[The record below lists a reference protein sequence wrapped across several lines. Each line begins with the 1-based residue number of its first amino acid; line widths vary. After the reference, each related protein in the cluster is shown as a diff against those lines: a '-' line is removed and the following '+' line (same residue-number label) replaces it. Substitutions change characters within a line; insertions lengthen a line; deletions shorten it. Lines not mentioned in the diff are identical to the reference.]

1 MRLKRI
7 FNPWPDAPL
16 PLWMIFP
23 VIFAALYASHF
34 ALLRVPYYWDEA
46 GYYIPAAWDF
56 FRTGSLIPTTTLSN
70 AHPPLPSIYLALW
83 WRLSGYFPEV
93 TREAVLMVAA
103 LGLLGVWRLAMRV
116 VGVTSVAFWTVVL
129 TGLYPIWFAQS
140 SLAHADIFAAAC
152 SIWGMVC
159 ALPARGRNPRA
170 AAFWFSAAA
179 LCKETSIAIPLT
191 LAAVCLVE
199 SYVDRLQDRRR
210 LWREAAWLSSC
221 VLPLAAW
228 YAYHYSKTGF
238 LFGNPEFLRYNAEST
253 LAPIRILAAFGHRIL
268 HLTAHMNLFVP
279 VGIALAS
286 LLLTPRP
293 GADGK
298 DRAKIERSVQLRIM
312 LVLLANAIL
321 FSVLGGALLTR
332 YLLPMYPLVLL
343 LAVTAIYRRVPL
355 WQALAVLSASAFVA
369 GLFVNPP
376 YGFAPEDNLQYARV
390 VRMHL
395 AGIAQ
400 LEHRYPGATVLT
412 AWPMTDELTH
422 PELGYV
428 KEPWDV
434 CAIDDFTSAQIAVAA
449 AEPEKYS
456 AALVFSTKYN
466 PPSPIFT
473 LGSKSRALDEQYFG
487 LHRDLP
493 PEMIAFRLSGTLVW
507 KAADHGMWIALI
519 RFNRQVEARVQ
530 RGNGISIQVSREQ
543 ARCDRRIRAGHAAAG
558 GLSASGRAILPV
570 DRGSRRSC
578 AAAA

>member
-7 FNPWPDAPL
+7 FNPWLDAPL

-83 WRLSGYFPEV
+83 WKLSGYYPEV

-116 VGVTSVAFWTVVL
+116 VGVASVAFWTVAL

-159 ALPARGRNPRA
+159 ALPARGRNPMA
-170 AAFWFSAAA
+170 AALWFTAAA
-179 LCKETSIAIPLT
+179 LCKETSIAIPLA

-199 SYVDRLQDRRR
+199 SFVARGLDRKR

-221 VLPLAAW
+221 ILPLAGW
-228 YAYHYSKTGF
+228 YVYHYSKTGF

-253 LAPIRILAAFGHRIL
+253 LAPIRILDAFGHRVL

-279 VGIALAS
+279 VAIALAS
-286 LLLTPRP
+286 LLLAPRP
-293 GADGK
+293 NS
-298 DRAKIERSVQLRIM
+298 DRSARAAIDWPVQLRIM
-312 LVLLANAIL
+312 LVLLSNAIV

-343 LAVTAIYRRVPL
+343 LAVAAIYRRVAL
-355 WQALAVLSASAFVA
+355 WQALAVLSAGAFVA
-369 GLFVNPP
+369 GLFINPP
-376 YGFAPEDNLQYARV
+376 YGFAPEDNLSYARI

-400 LEHRYPGATVLT
+400 LQRRNPGATVLS
-412 AWPMTDELTH
+412 AWPATDELTH

-428 KEPWDV
+428 KQPWEV
-434 CAIDDFTSAQIAVAA
+434 CAIDDFSSAQIGVAA
-449 AEPEKYS
+449 DEPEKYS
-456 AALVFSTKYN
+456 AALVFSTKYD
-466 PPSPIFT
+466 PQSPLFT
-473 LGSKSRALDEQYFG
+473 MGSKSRALDEQYFG
-487 LHRDLP
+487 LHHDLP
-493 PEMIAFRLSGTLVW
+493 PEVIALRLGGTLVW

-519 RFNRQVEARVQ
+519 RFNRQVEARV
-530 RGNGISIQVSREQ
+530 
-543 ARCDRRIRAGHAAAG
+543 DR
-558 GLSASGRAILPV
+558 PVNV
-570 DRGSRRSC
+570 DRLLIAEVVKPR
-578 AAAA
+578 

>member
-7 FNPWPDAPL
+7 FNPWLDAPL

-34 ALLRVPYYWDEA
+34 TLLRVPYYWDEA

-83 WRLSGYFPEV
+83 WKLSGYYPEV

-116 VGVTSVAFWTVVL
+116 VGVASVAFWTVAL

-159 ALPARGRNPRA
+159 ALPARGRNPMA
-170 AAFWFSAAA
+170 AALWFTAAA
-179 LCKETSIAIPLT
+179 LCKETSIAIPLA

-199 SYVDRLQDRRR
+199 SFVARGLDRKR

-221 VLPLAAW
+221 VLPLAGW
-228 YAYHYSKTGF
+228 YVYHYSKTGF

-253 LAPIRILAAFGHRIL
+253 LAPIRILDAFGHRVL

-279 VGIALAS
+279 VAIALAS
-286 LLLTPRP
+286 LLLAPRP
-293 GADGK
+293 NS
-298 DRAKIERSVQLRIM
+298 DRSARAAIDWPVQLRIM
-312 LVLLANAIL
+312 LVLLSNAIV

-343 LAVTAIYRRVPL
+343 LAVAAIYRRVAL
-355 WQALAVLSASAFVA
+355 WQALAVLSAGAFVA
-369 GLFVNPP
+369 GLFINPP
-376 YGFAPEDNLQYARV
+376 YGFAPEDNLSYARI

-400 LEHRYPGATVLT
+400 LQRRNPGATVLS
-412 AWPMTDELTH
+412 AWPATDELTH

-428 KEPWDV
+428 KQPWEV
-434 CAIDDFTSAQIAVAA
+434 CAIDDFSSAQIGVAA
-449 AEPEKYS
+449 DEPEKYS
-456 AALVFSTKYN
+456 AALVFSTKYD
-466 PPSPIFT
+466 PQSPLFT
-473 LGSKSRALDEQYFG
+473 MGSKSRALDEQYFG
-487 LHRDLP
+487 LHHDLP
-493 PEMIAFRLSGTLVW
+493 PEVIALRLGGTLVW

-519 RFNRQVEARVQ
+519 RFNRQVEARV
-530 RGNGISIQVSREQ
+530 
-543 ARCDRRIRAGHAAAG
+543 DR
-558 GLSASGRAILPV
+558 PVNV
-570 DRGSRRSC
+570 DRLLIAEVVKPR
-578 AAAA
+578 

>member
-1 MRLKRI
+1 LRLKRI
-7 FNPWPDAPL
+7 FNPWLDAPL

-34 ALLRVPYYWDEA
+34 TLLRVPYYWDEA

-83 WRLSGYFPEV
+83 WKLSGYYPEV

-116 VGVTSVAFWTVVL
+116 VGVASVAFWTVAL

-159 ALPARGRNPRA
+159 ALPARGRNPMA
-170 AAFWFSAAA
+170 AALWFTAAA
-179 LCKETSIAIPLT
+179 LCKETSIAIPLA

-199 SYVDRLQDRRR
+199 SFVARGLDRKR

-221 VLPLAAW
+221 ILPLAGW
-228 YAYHYSKTGF
+228 YVYHYSKTGF

-253 LAPIRILAAFGHRIL
+253 LAPIRILDAFGHRVL

-279 VGIALAS
+279 VAIALAS
-286 LLLTPRP
+286 LLLAPRP
-293 GADGK
+293 NS
-298 DRAKIERSVQLRIM
+298 DRSARAAIDWPVQLRIM
-312 LVLLANAIL
+312 LVLLSNAIV

-343 LAVTAIYRRVPL
+343 LAVAAIYRRVAL
-355 WQALAVLSASAFVA
+355 WQALAVLSAGAFVA
-369 GLFVNPP
+369 GLFINPP
-376 YGFAPEDNLQYARV
+376 YGFAPEDNLSYARI

-400 LEHRYPGATVLT
+400 LQRRYPGATVLS
-412 AWPMTDELTH
+412 AWPATDELTH

-428 KEPWDV
+428 KQPWEV
-434 CAIDDFTSAQIAVAA
+434 CAIDDFSSAQIGVAA
-449 AEPEKYS
+449 DEPEKYS
-456 AALVFSTKYN
+456 AALVFSTKYD
-466 PPSPIFT
+466 PQSPLFT
-473 LGSKSRALDEQYFG
+473 MGSKSRALDEQYFG
-487 LHRDLP
+487 LHHDLP
-493 PEMIAFRLSGTLVW
+493 PEVIALRLGGTLVW

-519 RFNRQVEARVQ
+519 RFNRQVEARV
-530 RGNGISIQVSREQ
+530 
-543 ARCDRRIRAGHAAAG
+543 DR
-558 GLSASGRAILPV
+558 PVNV
-570 DRGSRRSC
+570 DRLLIAEVVKPR
-578 AAAA
+578 

>member
-1 MRLKRI
+1 
-7 FNPWPDAPL
+7 
-16 PLWMIFP
+16 MIFP

-56 FRTGSLIPTTTLSN
+56 FRTGSPIPTTTLTN

-83 WRLSGYFPEV
+83 WKLSGFFPEV

-116 VGVTSVAFWTVVL
+116 VGVAAVAFWTVVL

-152 SIWGMVC
+152 SIWGMVY
-159 ALPARGRNPRA
+159 ALPARGRNLWA
-170 AAFWFSAAA
+170 AALWFSAAA

-191 LAAVCLVE
+191 LAVVCLVE
-199 SYVDRLQDRRR
+199 SYLARGQDRKR
-210 LWREAAWLSSC
+210 LWSEAAWLSAC

-228 YAYHYSKTGF
+228 YAYHFSKTGF
-238 LFGNPEFLRYNAEST
+238 LFGNPEFVRYNAETT
-253 LAPIRILAAFGHRIL
+253 LVPMRILAAFSHRIL

-279 VGIALAS
+279 VATALAS
-286 LLLTPRP
+286 LLLAPRP
-293 GADGK
+293 NSDGS
-298 DRAKIERSVQLRIM
+298 DRAVIERSTQIRIV
-312 LVLLANAIL
+312 LVLLVNAIL

-343 LAVTAIYRRVPL
+343 LAVAAIYRRVPV

-376 YGFAPEDNLQYARV
+376 YGFSPEDNLSYARI

-400 LEHRYPGATVLT
+400 LEHRYPGAVVLT
-412 AWPMTDELTH
+412 AWPMTDELTR

-428 KEPWDV
+428 KQPWDI
-434 CAIDDFTSAQIAVAA
+434 CTISDFTSTQISVAA
-449 AEPEKYS
+449 DEPEKYS
-456 AALVFSTKYN
+456 VALVFSTKYD
-466 PPSPIFT
+466 PPSTFFT

-487 LHRDLP
+487 LHHDLP
-493 PEMIAFRLSGTLVW
+493 PDVIAFQLRGTVVW
-507 KAADHGMWIALI
+507 KAANQGMWIALI
-519 RFNRQVEARVQ
+519 RFNRQVEARVDS
-530 RGNGISIQVSREQ
+530 GPVIP
-543 ARCDRRIRAGHAAAG
+543 AR
-558 GLSASGRAILPV
+558 
-570 DRGSRRSC
+570 
-578 AAAA
+578 

>member
-1 MRLKRI
+1 LRLKRI
-7 FNPWPDAPL
+7 FNPWLDAPL

-83 WRLSGYFPEV
+83 WKLSGYYPEV

-116 VGVTSVAFWTVVL
+116 VGVASVAFWTVAL

-159 ALPARGRNPRA
+159 ALPARGRNPMA
-170 AAFWFSAAA
+170 AALWFTAAA
-179 LCKETSIAIPLT
+179 LCKETSIAIPLA

-199 SYVDRLQDRRR
+199 SFVARGLDRKR

-221 VLPLAAW
+221 ILPLAGW
-228 YAYHYSKTGF
+228 YVYHYSKTGF

-253 LAPIRILAAFGHRIL
+253 LAPIRILDAFGHRVL

-279 VGIALAS
+279 VAIALAS
-286 LLLTPRP
+286 LLLAPRP
-293 GADGK
+293 NSDGSA
-298 DRAKIERSVQLRIM
+298 RAAIDWPVQLRIM
-312 LVLLANAIL
+312 LVLLSNAIV

-343 LAVTAIYRRVPL
+343 LAVAAIYRRVAL
-355 WQALAVLSASAFVA
+355 WQALAVLSAGAFVA
-369 GLFVNPP
+369 GLFINPP
-376 YGFAPEDNLQYARV
+376 YGFAPEDNLSYARI

-400 LEHRYPGATVLT
+400 LQRRYPGAPVLS
-412 AWPMTDELTH
+412 AWPATDELTH

-428 KEPWDV
+428 KQPWEV
-434 CAIDDFTSAQIAVAA
+434 CAIDDFSSAQIGVAA
-449 AEPEKYS
+449 DEPEKYS
-456 AALVFSTKYN
+456 AALVFSTKYD
-466 PPSPIFT
+466 PQSPLFT
-473 LGSKSRALDEQYFG
+473 MGSKSRALDEQYFG
-487 LHRDLP
+487 LHHDLP
-493 PEMIAFRLSGTLVW
+493 PEVIALRLGGTLVW

-519 RFNRQVEARVQ
+519 RFNRQVEARV
-530 RGNGISIQVSREQ
+530 
-543 ARCDRRIRAGHAAAG
+543 DR
-558 GLSASGRAILPV
+558 PVNV
-570 DRGSRRSC
+570 DRLLIAEVVKPR
-578 AAAA
+578 

>member
-1 MRLKRI
+1 LKRI

-34 ALLRVPYYWDEA
+34 ELLRLPYYWDEA

-70 AHPPLPSIYLALW
+70 AHPPLPSVYLALW
-83 WRLSGYFPEV
+83 WKLSGYYPEV

-116 VGVTSVAFWTVVL
+116 MGVASVAFWTVAL

-170 AAFWFSAAA
+170 AALWFTAAA
-179 LCKETSIAIPLT
+179 LSKETSIAIPLT

-199 SYVDRLQDRRR
+199 SLVARGLDRIDRKR

-221 VLPLAAW
+221 ILPLAGW
-228 YAYHYSKTGF
+228 YAYHYAKTGF
-238 LFGNPEFLRYNAEST
+238 LFGNPQFLRYNAEST
-253 LAPIRILAAFGHRIL
+253 LAPIRILDAFGHRVL

-279 VGIALAS
+279 VAIALAS
-286 LLLTPRP
+286 LLLAPRP
-293 GADGK
+293 NSDGSA
-298 DRAKIERSVQLRIM
+298 RAVIDRSVQFRIM
-312 LVLLANAIL
+312 LVLLSNAIL

-343 LAVTAIYRRVPL
+343 LAVTAIYRRVAM
-355 WQALAVLSASAFVA
+355 WQALAVLSAGAFVL
-369 GLFVNPP
+369 GIFVNPP
-376 YGFAPEDNLQYARV
+376 YGFAPEDNLSYARII
-390 VRMHL
+390 RMHL

-400 LEHRYPGATVLT
+400 LQHRYPGATVLT

-428 KEPWDV
+428 KQPWDV
-434 CAIDDFTSAQIAVAA
+434 CAIDDFSSTQIDTAA

-456 AALVFSTKYN
+456 AALVFSTKYD
-466 PPSPIFT
+466 PQSPLFT

-487 LHRDLP
+487 LHHDLP
-493 PEMIAFRLSGTLVW
+493 PEVIAFRLGGTLVW

-519 RFNRQVEARVQ
+519 RFNRQVEARVD
-530 RGNGISIQVSREQ
+530 SRPLIP
-543 ARCDRRIRAGHAAAG
+543 AR
-558 GLSASGRAILPV
+558 
-570 DRGSRRSC
+570 
-578 AAAA
+578 